1 MPARK
6 PHETPWRS
14 IEDRRAAGKARRDA
28 LKRVDQAAYK
38 APGKRKDLAERLL
51 AAVKGRQE
59 ELLPIRWGRMSQSP
73 FRFYRGAAALMAADL
88 GAAPVAGLETG
99 LCGDAHLLNLGA
111 YADPEGRLVFDLNDF
126 DEACRGPFEWD
137 LKRLAASL
145 VLAGRESSHK
155 EVECAA
161 AVQAMAASWRQN
173 MHRYADMPAGS
184 VAKVLVRAED
194 GRKPLAPVFAA
205 AALDTPA
212 SLIRKA
218 TEPDGKGFFRFVS
231 KAPLTRR
238 LEEKELALAL
248 AALPEYV
255 ASLPP
260 ARQQLM
266 ERYAPM
272 DGAQRV
278 MGCGSVGVLNW
289 IILFRGMSESDA
301 LFLEIK
307 AASPS
312 CWRPSETRGHRGQE
326 MVAAAQQLQ
335 TWADPFLGW
344 TTLKD
349 QPCLV
354 RQWSDHKAAIDPAM
368 LTGAGLQSYGA
379 LCGMV
384 LAKAQ
389 ARTGDP
395 AMLAGY
401 AGGSDKLDKA
411 LAAFAKACA
420 DQATLDWETFKT
432 EIAER
437 RFPVLLA

>member
-1 MPARK
+1 MTARK
-6 PHETPWRS
+6 SPEPVWRS
-14 IEDRRAAGKARRDA
+14 IEERSAAGKACRDQ

-51 AAVKGRQE
+51 SAVKGRQE

-73 FRFYRGAAALMAADL
+73 FRFYRGTAALMASDI

-137 LKRLAASL
+137 LKRLATSL

-161 AVQAMAASWRQN
+161 AVQAMAASWREN
-173 MHRYADMPAGS
+173 MLRYAEMPARS
-184 VAKVLVRAED
+184 VAKVLVRAGD

-212 SLIRKA
+212 SLIKKS
-218 TEPDGKGFFRFVS
+218 TESDGKGFFRFGS

-238 LEEKELALAL
+238 LDEKELALAL
-248 AALPEYV
+248 AALPEYF

-289 IILFRGMSESDA
+289 IILFRGVSESDA
-301 LFLEIK
+301 LFLEFK
-307 AASPS
+307 AANPS
-312 CWRPSETRGHRGQE
+312 CWRPSEAGHRGQAI
-326 MVAAAQQLQ
+326 VGAAQQLQ

-344 TTLKD
+344 TTLKG
-349 QPCLV
+349 QACLV

-368 LTGAGLQSYGA
+368 LTGPGLQSYAA

-411 LAAFAKACA
+411 LATFAKACA